1 MPTQTEL
8 EFYKAF
14 GIEPDHYETCMLECK
29 PNATLE
35 DFEKSGCDK
44 KDTCPYNRVEDF
56 YPEITDRRLLKLI
69 GLISVTP
76 LLNFIF
82 PKTDIEGIKE
92 KTLQAWIKYK
102 SNFNYDENE
111 LFGRVR
117 KIMGV
122 EQ

>member
-35 DFEKSGCDK
+35 DFKNSGCDK
-44 KDTCPYNRVEDF
+44 KDTCPHNKIEDY
-56 YPEITDRRLLKLI
+56 YPEITDRRLLELI
-69 GLISVTP
+69 CVHLQYLGD
-76 LLNFIF
+76 NFASLELDNF
-82 PKTDIEGIKE
+82 KE
-92 KTLQAWIKYK
+92 EILDDLASEQNLRAYNDDY
-102 SNFNYDENE
+102 SSDLYDD
-111 LFGRVR
+111 VR

-122 EQ
+122 E